1 MVQFRPEM
9 HDYRIQHPVQIYTCS
24 ITQYYLNS
32 ITLKQ
37 RNSLDKMKMV
47 YIVNTLQHDRM
58 KCRSIRQEF
67 HSLSWNKKSPS
78 SNISVMAQLNQALL
92 TLTRLVSTS
101 SLSSKHDCSHEG
113 CPLFKSHLWSNSP
126 MPHACLTNIITFF
139 FHRIFETD

>member
-1 MVQFRPEM
+1 MVQFRPQM

-47 YIVNTLQHDRM
+47 YIVNTLQHDKM

-67 HSLSWNKKSPS
+67 HSLSWNRKSPS
-78 SNISVMAQLNQALL
+78 SNISKCHGPIKPSLVNIDTTGFNFKPFFQTWLQSWGLSTLQIPSLIQFSYAKCLPHQHHNLL
-92 TLTRLVSTS
+92 F
-101 SLSSKHDCSHEG
+101 
-113 CPLFKSHLWSNSP
+113 P
-126 MPHACLTNIITFF
+126 
-139 FHRIFETD
+139 